1 MIFDPNFYR
10 TGYSIGVGAVV
21 INDNRALLI
30 KRAGNPR
37 KGDWALPGGYVEHN
51 ETIHVAIQ
59 REVQEETGIQA
70 NIVGVLAILHR
81 WIADEN
87 GIYIIFLMSTDEN
100 KPTPDNN
107 ETEDVAFFDLNE
119 LDSLDN
125 LQWLSRE
132 MITNVLEGNVQVLQ
146 VHKVQNIDERILYLA
161 KNDDE

>member
-1 MIFDPNFYR
+1 MTFDPNFYR

-21 INDNRALLI
+21 INNDRALLI

-51 ETIHVAIQ
+51 ETIHTAIQ
-59 REVQEETGIQA
+59 REVKEETGIQA
-70 NIVGVLAILHR
+70 DIVGVLAILHR
-81 WIADEN
+81 WITDEN
-87 GIYIIFLMSTDEN
+87 GIYIIFLMNTIEN
-100 KPTPDNN
+100 NPTEDND
-107 ETEDVAFFDLNE
+107 ETEEVAFFGLNE

-146 VHKVQNIDERILYLA
+146 AHKVQNADERILYLA
-161 KNDDE
+161 SNDA